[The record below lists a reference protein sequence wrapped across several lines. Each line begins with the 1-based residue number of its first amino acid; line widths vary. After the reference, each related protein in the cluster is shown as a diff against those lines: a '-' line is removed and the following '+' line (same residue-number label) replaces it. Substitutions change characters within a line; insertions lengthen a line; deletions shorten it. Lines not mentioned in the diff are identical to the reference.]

1 MRDEGDRDELVM
13 GLVSGAL
20 EQSPESRE
28 SYLRSA
34 CGSDPELYAEI
45 EERVL
50 WEKRMEGFLTPS
62 LIETLELL
70 DRPFEPGE
78 LVAGRFRVLN
88 EVGRGGMGVVYE
100 AHDQKLNRRVA
111 LKTAV
116 RGHDNRLPP
125 ETRAASEVSHFNV
138 CKVHELHSARTK
150 LGEVEF
156 LTMEFIAGETLSAR
170 LKRIGPLPAD
180 TARDIA
186 RQICA
191 GLAQAHRQGVVHGD
205 LKCGNVI
212 LTDTAEGG
220 TRAVITDFGLASLK
234 DPGRQD
240 PGRSALCGSFDYMAP
255 ELFSGAQPS
264 TASDLYAL
272 GVMFHEMLTGRIPQ
286 PAREVPLAENASTL
300 TLPRA
305 FGRRARHPRCEKLP
319 RPWGAIVARCLA
331 FRPQDRFSSA
341 GEIIG
346 RLDGRQDPRKW
357 LAAIPAAAAV
367 LAGALWIGKEQPGPP
382 VRLAVLPIAVE
393 GSPVAEAAGLGLEL
407 AERLSGARRGF
418 VVIPSGEAQ
427 RNKVDT
433 PEKAKTV
440 LAATHV
446 LRIPM
451 RNAGGHLAV
460 RASVVDSGSNISLQE
475 LQGTYRRNDIALVA
489 KALTATVT
497 GAFRLQARVP
507 LEVLAVAAYP
517 PYVQGINALQRDGVS
532 ADVAIPFLLQAAEL
546 DPHSALP
553 QAALAE
559 AYLQKHAR
567 HFGGDWLA
575 RATDAVTKAQ
585 SLNADSAP
593 VLLAAG
599 YVKQVHGWY
608 EQAAQD
614 YSRAVELAPG
624 NPDAWNRLALAYTAM
639 NRPDQAIATY
649 QRALQAQPEYYLPY
663 IDFGVFYRNR
673 AQFAEAEQLFRQV
686 TVIAPNLARGHLL
699 LGLVLQQENRL
710 QEAEQAFLTS
720 LRLREAGAVLTDLGA
735 LYYRLEHYDEAERYF
750 AKCLAVDPP
759 TAMRYANLA
768 DALRQLG
775 RVADATLTYQKAEEM
790 AQADVEQNPS
800 DPLSRSLYAYILA
813 QLGNRMLAHH
823 EIDQALVMGPGNAE
837 VMRDAAL
844 LFEAMH
850 ERENTMKVLEQAP
863 FPLLDE
869 LNRLPE
875 VRSLQQDSNFQALLR
890 AKQLNPDNQAK

>member
-1 MRDEGDRDELVM
+1 M
-13 GLVSGAL
+13 GLVSGVL
-20 EQSPESRE
+20 EQSPETRE

-34 CGSDPELYAEI
+34 CGHDSELYAEV

-50 WEKRMEGFLTPS
+50 WEERMEGFLTRS

-78 LVAGRFRVLN
+78 LVAGRFRVLK
-88 EVGRGGMGVVYE
+88 EAGRGGMGVVYE
-100 AHDQKLNRRVA
+100 AHDQKLDRRVA

-125 ETRAASEVSHFNV
+125 EARAASEVSHFNV

-156 LTMEFIAGETLSAR
+156 LTMEFIPGETLSAR
-170 LKRIGPLPAD
+170 LRRIGPLPAG

-205 LKCGNVI
+205 LKCGNII
-212 LTDTAEGG
+212 LTDTADGG
-220 TRAVITDFGLASLK
+220 TRAVITDFGLASLNAS
-234 DPGRQD
+234 GRQD
-240 PGRSALCGSFDYMAP
+240 PGRGALHGSFGYMAP

-264 TASDLYAL
+264 AASDLYAL
-272 GVMFHEMLTGRIPQ
+272 GVMLHEMLAGRMPE
-286 PAREVPLAENASTL
+286 PAKEVPLADNASTL

-305 FGRRARHPRCEKLP
+305 LGRRAAHRRCEKLP

-331 FRPQDRFSSA
+331 FRPEDRFSSA

-346 RLDGRQDPRKW
+346 RLDGRQDRRKW

-367 LAGALWIGKEQPGPP
+367 LAAALWLGREQPGPR

-393 GSPVAEAAGLGLEL
+393 GSPVAEAAGLGVEL
-407 AERLSGARRGF
+407 AERLSSAQRGF
-418 VVIPSGEAQ
+418 VVMPPGEAQ
-427 RNKVDT
+427 RNRVDT

-446 LRIPM
+446 LRTRL
-451 RNAGGHLAV
+451 RNAGGQLV
-460 RASVVDSGSNISLQE
+460 VQASIIDSGSNISLRE
-475 LQGTYRRNDIALVA
+475 LQGTYRRSDIALVA

-497 GAFRLQARVP
+497 GAFRLRARVP

-517 PYVQGINALQRDGVS
+517 SYVQGINALRRDGVS
-532 ADVAIPFLLQAAEL
+532 ADAAIPLLLQAAQL

-553 QAALAE
+553 HAALAE
-559 AYLQKHAR
+559 AYLQKHTR

-575 RATDAVTKAQ
+575 RATDAITKAQ

-608 EQAAQD
+608 DQAAQD

-624 NPDAWNRLALAYTAM
+624 NSDAWNRLALAYTAM
-639 NRPDQAIATY
+639 NRPDQAITTY
-649 QRALQAQPEYYLPY
+649 RRALQAQPNYYLPY
-663 IDFGVFYRNR
+663 IDFGRFYRNR

-686 TVIAPNLARGHLL
+686 TVIAPDLARGHML

-735 LYYRLEHYDEAERYF
+735 LYYRLERYDEAERYF

-768 DALRQLG
+768 DAFRQLG
-775 RVADATLTYQKAEEM
+775 RVADATVNYQKAEDLAKTE
-790 AQADVEQNPS
+790 VEQNPS
-800 DPLSRSLYAYILA
+800 DPSSRSLYAYILA
-813 QLGNRMLAHH
+813 QLGNKVLANH

-844 LFEAMH
+844 VFEAL
-850 ERENTMKVLEQAP
+850 RQRDNTMKLLEQAP
-863 FPLLDE
+863 FHLLDE
-869 LNRLPE
+869 LSRFPE

-890 AKQLNPDNQAK
+890 ARQLDRDNQAK